1 MNFIYVILREKE
13 EKTDMR
19 VQLNTNQPA
28 SRIGI
33 FQGSQ
38 PEKLIDG
45 TIDVRKIASAPAK
58 EINKQYQTASAA
70 TIATLGTLVL
80 LLTLSKGFQKNTNI
94 ILNKIKGYLE
104 TKLAR
109 TSINDSKK
117 SKSFYEFA
125 IRRINSFIHKSE
137 SINNVN
143 SLKDV
148 LFMKLMYKTKPTKK
162 IHEVITKYFEKV
174 SENTVLKSYKKTEKQ
189 FNQMNKIFDEL
200 DEYIMKNLANDTVEY
215 RKEILTENGMEKK
228 LIKSTKGELLKEVK
242 GIREMCNDSINVF
255 LDKNTIKY
263 RYDYINEA
271 TSSLYSSFWDASFKD
286 FWSKNNKFKRKE
298 MWQTFIAAEQI
309 RPDKTEMANL
319 SASAKNIISY
329 SNSEQVTNINEYIQ
343 ALDVL
348 VPNKDTEGIGLMN
361 RLRWF
366 INNPEIFENNKDL
379 FLKELNKLKEH
390 KFPQY
395 TNDKIAE
402 QMENYKNDNIKQID
416 KQINDNRRTG
426 LLQEML
432 EMYYRIAPYE
442 LEKSGALLSLK
453 KAVNLFDKSVELES
467 KEFFDKVRDLRL
479 GSAPTDVLTILLS
492 FVTLSIGLGHAQDND
507 KRASIMLKSG
517 IPVAGGIAAAM
528 YSAAKLVSG
537 GKSIALGFLSGIILN
552 QLGVIADNMRKKINL
567 KQEKTSD
574 S

>member
-1 MNFIYVILREKE
+1 
-13 EKTDMR
+13 MR

-28 SRIGI
+28 SKPVM
-33 FQGSQ
+33 FKSSQ
-38 PEKLIDG
+38 PESLTDG
-45 TIDVRKIASAPAK
+45 TIDVRKIASVPAK

-70 TIATLGTLVL
+70 TIATLGMLVL
-80 LLTLSKGFQKNTNI
+80 LLTLSKGFQKNTNVL
-94 ILNKIKGYLE
+94 LNKIKGYFE

-117 SKSFYEFA
+117 SKSFYEFV

-137 SINNVN
+137 SINNIN

-148 LFMKLMYKTKPTKK
+148 LFMKLMYETKPTQKL
-162 IHEVITKYFEKV
+162 HEAITKYFEKV
-174 SENTVLKSYKKTEKQ
+174 SEKTVLKSYEKTEKQ

-200 DEYIMKNLANDTVEY
+200 DEYIMKNSADDIVEY
-215 RKEILTENGMEKK
+215 EEKKEIEEGKFLIEKVRR
-228 LIKSTKGELLKEVK
+228 TKAELLKDAK

-271 TSSLYSSFWDASFKD
+271 TSSLYSTFWDASFKD

-329 SNSEQVTNINEYIQ
+329 SNAEQVTNINEYIQ

-348 VPNKDTEGIGLMN
+348 ISAKDAEGIGIMN
-361 RLRWF
+361 KLKCF
-366 INNPEIFENNKDL
+366 IKNPEIYENNKDL

-402 QMENYKNDNIKQID
+402 QMEKYKQDNITQID

-492 FVTLSIGLGHAQDND
+492 FVTLSIGLGHAQDSD
-507 KRASIMLKSG
+507 KRTSIMLKSG
-517 IPVAGGIAAAM
+517 IPVAGGIATAM

-552 QLGVIADNMRKKINL
+552 QLGIIADNLRKNKIQKIDL
-567 KQEKTSD
+567 
-574 S
+574 